1 MAKTVYT
8 KYTALTGGAA
18 TALDSIDGDDL
29 AEGDHAILYISGT
42 VYFYILDEDS
52 AATESSPTVISPD
65 DNAGDKR
72 WILQNVDH
80 GPAKENLLDNSGFGV
95 WSTSGLASGTTGR
108 QTDYEVGS
116 AIRDDDPDDGDNS
129 GDYSVTDCTIVRT
142 NSAGNGAGGDDYYY
156 TIARDNPG
164 ASPQEVFVA
173 LSGLTVGKL
182 YKFSCFVKDGT
193 DAISSACEIQIR
205 NNADSA
211 TVAKTA
217 LSASAAWADFSV
229 IWEATETNNGIK
241 FYLDIDAADETMLV
255 DEIQVYEVTPGCVA
269 ADSLGPDG
277 WYKDTTIDL
286 FREHS
291 GSNTKD
297 GLFYSLK
304 TVPSAQ
310 SDFVSWPLSAL
321 SDNLEWADR
330 FKGRTV
336 TFGAWVKSSTAS
348 DIKLRVT
355 DATDST
361 DSGYHTGGGDWEWLE
376 VTKTIATD
384 TTSFL
389 ITIIHANA
397 SPGNAYISQPMLV
410 FGTRIGEGN
419 YSPKSNE
426 TIWFE
431 QYVISNALNGT
442 SSLSDAS
449 WPDINTEAD
458 SNGVIPK
465 GAKAFFVK
473 VGCNDSASVGTA
485 CHLALRGAAFDGGA
499 GPGQFT
505 NSPYGLANDAINAI
519 TGWQGCN
526 NDGDFEYYIN
536 ATGSGTFDVPYFRYM
551 GVQLR

>member
-8 KYTALTGGAA
+8 KYTALTGGAS

-42 VYFYILDEDS
+42 VYFYLLDEDS

-95 WSTSGLASGTTGR
+95 WSNSDLASGTTGR

-193 DAISSACEIQIR
+193 DAISADCEIQIR

-217 LSASAAWADFSV
+217 LAASAAWADFSV

-255 DEIQVYEVTPGCVA
+255 DEIQVYEVTPGCVGA
-269 ADSLGPDG
+269 NETGPDG
-277 WYKDTTIDL
+277 WTTDTTLDVH
-286 FREHS
+286 REHS
-291 GSNTKD
+291 GDNTKD
-297 GLFYSLK
+297 GAFYSLK
-304 TVPSAQ
+304 CTPGLANDYIFWPSKGRTNENFYKIFA
-310 SDFVSWPLSAL
+310 
-321 SDNLEWADR
+321 
-330 FKGRTV
+330 GRTV
-336 TFGAWVKSSTAS
+336 TFGVWVKTSTAS
-348 DIKLRVT
+348 NARLRIYDGVN
-355 DATDST
+355 SIY
-361 DSGYHTGGGDWEWLE
+361 SSYHTGGGDWEWLE
-376 VTKTIATD
+376 KTVNIDSSATIF
-384 TTSFL
+384 S
-389 ITIIHANA
+389 
-397 SPGNAYISQPMLV
+397 AYVYFTESSGVAYLSQPMLV

-431 QYVISNALNGT
+431 QYVTSNALNGT

-473 VGCNDSASVGTA
+473 VGCNDSASAGTA